1 MSDFTIR
8 DIARIA
14 GVSTTAVSFVL
25 NGKPGVSD
33 ATRERVQD
41 IIQRTGF
48 TPNAHTRRLN
58 LGRSFTIHVVLY
70 WHSSDLFN
78 QFALEIM
85 YGIFHS
91 CKELGYGVMVTFV
104 DKTMDCTAL
113 MESIRSKDCDGVI
126 LSQIEDPIF
135 MARLQQ
141 ENIPFVCVDSHVKKD
156 GVISLVEI
164 NYYDAAY
171 RAVKYLCQCGHTQ
184 IGFLGPSTP
193 LELHSACFGG
203 YTAALRETGLVCD
216 PAWIGSF
223 DFAAGAA
230 GAYFEKLMQ
239 TAVLPTAF
247 FCVGNVFAIEFMRTA
262 QRRGYRIPEDFS
274 IISIDDILVSR
285 FVSPPLT
292 TMTFD
297 KESLGSCAVEMLY
310 AMISGK
316 EYDPVMLL
324 PARLCERG
332 SVRRI
337 GTDGKKSGEANV

>member
-25 NGKPGVSD
+25 NDKPGVSD
-33 ATRERVQD
+33 ATRERVRD

-70 WHSSDLFN
+70 WHSTDLFN

-91 CKELGYGVMVTFV
+91 CKELGYGVMITFV

-113 MESIRSKDCDGVI
+113 MESIHSKDCDGVI

-135 MARLQQ
+135 LARLQQ

-156 GVISLVEI
+156 GTVPLVAI
-164 NYYDAAY
+164 DYYDAAY
-171 RAVKYLCQCGHTQ
+171 QAVKYLCQCGHTQ

-193 LELHSACFGG
+193 LELHSSNFAG
-203 YTAALRETGLVCD
+203 YTAPLREASLVCN
-216 PAWIGSF
+216 PAWIGNF
-223 DFAAGAA
+223 DFAPSAA

-239 TAVLPTAF
+239 TAALPTAF
-247 FCVGNVFAIEFMRTA
+247 FCAGDVFAIEFMQTA
-262 QRRGYRIPEDFS
+262 QRRGYHIPEDFS

-285 FVSPPLT
+285 FVSPALT

-297 KESLGSCAVEMLY
+297 KELLGSCAVDMLY
-310 AMISGK
+310 AMISEK
-316 EYDPVMLL
+316 EYAPVLLL
-324 PARLCERG
+324 PAQLCKRN
-332 SVRRI
+332 SVRQI
-337 GTDGKKSGEANV
+337 SADE

>member
-14 GVSTTAVSFVL
+14 GVSTTAVSFVR
-25 NGKPGVSD
+25 NDKPGVSN
-33 ATRERVQD
+33 ATRERVRD

-70 WHSSDLFN
+70 WHSTDLFN

-91 CKELGYGVMVTFV
+91 CKELGYGVMITFV

-113 MESIRSKDCDGVI
+113 MESIHSKDCDGVI

-135 MARLQQ
+135 LARLQQ

-156 GVISLVEI
+156 GTLPLVEVD
-164 NYYDAAY
+164 YYDAAY
-171 RAVKYLCQCGHTQ
+171 QAVKYLCQCGHTQ

-193 LELHSACFGG
+193 LELHSSNFAG
-203 YTAALRETGLVCD
+203 YTDALREAGLVCN
-216 PAWIGSF
+216 PAWIGNF
-223 DFAAGAA
+223 DFAPSAA

-239 TAVLPTAF
+239 TAALPTAF
-247 FCVGNVFAIEFMRTA
+247 FCAGDVFAIEFMQTA
-262 QRRGYRIPEDFS
+262 QRRGYHIPEDVS

-285 FVSPPLT
+285 FVSPALT

-297 KESLGSCAVEMLY
+297 KELLGSCAVDMLY
-310 AMISGK
+310 DMISEK
-316 EYDPVMLL
+316 EYAPVLLL
-324 PARLCERG
+324 PAHLCKRN
-332 SVRRI
+332 SVRQI
-337 GTDGKKSGEANV
+337 SADE